1 MDGKAMKL
9 HYVVALAMSAAI
21 GLGGTARSED
31 TAAAPPM
38 TDAQKA
44 TLHKT
49 VETCGTC
56 HGVNGRSVSPT
67 FPNLAAQSA
76 PYIEAQLHAFKDQSR
91 ADPDAQ
97 AYMWGMASQLNDAT
111 ISALASYFAA
121 QPAAPGE
128 PGNPALIA
136 QGKRLFEE
144 GVPARQIPPCASC
157 HGAHAEGMAIFPR
170 LAGQHAPYLLKQ
182 LLVIQSALRTA
193 PVMHGVVKELTR
205 DQMQALVAY
214 LESI

>member
-1 MDGKAMKL
+1 MKSN
-9 HYVVALAMSAAI
+9 YIVAIAI
-21 GLGGTARSED
+21 STSIWVGGMARGADVTAD
-31 TAAAPPM
+31 TM

-67 FPNLAAQSA
+67 FPNLAGQTAT
-76 PYIEAQLHAFKDQSR
+76 YIEAQLKAFKDQSR

-97 AYMWGMASQLNDAT
+97 AYMWGMASQLSDTT
-111 ISALASYFAA
+111 ITALAGYFAA
-121 QPAAPGE
+121 QPAAPGRG
-128 PGNPALIA
+128 GNSTLIS

-157 HGAHAEGMAIFPR
+157 HGAHAEGLAFFPR

-182 LLVIQSALRTA
+182 LLVIQSVLRTA
-193 PVMHGVVKELTR
+193 PVMHGVIKDLTK
-205 DQMQALVAY
+205 DQMLALVAY

>member
-1 MDGKAMKL
+1 MTKL
-9 HYVVALAMSAAI
+9 NSVLALAMAASVS
-21 GLGGTARSED
+21 LGGMARGAD
-31 TAAAPPM
+31 AAADAM

-44 TLHKT
+44 ALHKT
-49 VETCGTC
+49 VESCGTC

-67 FPNLAAQSA
+67 FPNLAAQQA
-76 PYIEAQLHAFKDQSR
+76 PYIELQLKAFKDQTR

-97 AYMWGMASQLNDAT
+97 AYMWGMASQLSDT
-111 ISALASYFAA
+111 MISALGAYFAA
-121 QPAAPGE
+121 QPAAPGKG
-128 PGNPALIA
+128 GNSALIA
-136 QGKRLFEE
+136 QGKHLFEE

-157 HGAHAEGMAIFPR
+157 HGAHAEGLAMFPR

-193 PVMHGVVKELTR
+193 PVMHGVIKELSKE
-205 DQMQALVAY
+205 QMQAVVAY